1 MTSGADSD
9 DLEALRQEV
18 ERERKKLRALQEI
31 GGLLGSTLDLNELLS
46 LVVERI
52 SEVMEADRTTLYL
65 LDDDSGEL
73 WSKVAQGETMQ
84 EIRLPVGSG
93 LAGTVAKTGKSLNV
107 KDAYQDVRFDAEWDR
122 RTGYRTR
129 STLCVPMKNQ
139 HGRTLGV
146 VQVLNKKTDG
156 SEPTYFS
163 AKDEALLSALA
174 AQAAVGIE
182 NSKLFLSI
190 VGKNIELLEAQKQL
204 RRKIQEL
211 DVLFEIAQVSAT
223 AMELDELLQG
233 VLARAMRAVDAE
245 AASILIADEITG
257 NLHFRAAVGG
267 EAEQVKTL
275 HIEAGHGICGW
286 VAKHNKPQVVN
297 DADADERHNRE
308 VSDEVGYHPSNVL
321 CVPLRWTDGDRLGM
335 GALELLNKAGGG
347 EAFNDVDLKLATVI
361 AGHISTAIEQ
371 ARTRERREQEER
383 LSALGQVLSSLL
395 HDLRTPMTIISGY
408 TRLLQKEADAD
419 ERQAMAET
427 ILRQVAT
434 LNAMTKETLAFAR
447 GDRKL
452 LVRKVYLYKFFDEL
466 VENLRHSL
474 GEKID
479 VHLELG
485 DRGVA
490 HFDEGKIQRAAHN
503 LARNAAEA
511 CADADKRGTL
521 TIRVGREDDQ
531 LVIRFI
537 DDGPGVPEAI
547 RERLFDSFATHGKA
561 EGTGLGLAI
570 VRQVVEDHGGSV
582 SVSSEPGH
590 TEFILRLP
598 QPANDVE
605 PGESEAAE

>member
-1 MTSGADSD
+1 MADLSESS
-9 DLEALRQEV
+9 DLEALRQQV
-18 ERERKKLRALQEI
+18 ERERKKLHALQEI

-46 LVVERI
+46 VVVKRI

-65 LDDDSGEL
+65 LDDDTGEL
-73 WSKVAQGETMQ
+73 WSKVAQGETLA
-84 EIRLPVGSG
+84 EIRLPVGAG
-93 LAGTVAKTGKSLNV
+93 LAGYVAKSGKSLNV

-139 HGRTLGV
+139 HGRSLGV
-146 VQVLNKKTDG
+146 VQVLNKRG
-156 SEPTYFS
+156 EPGYFS

-190 VGKNIELLEAQKQL
+190 VGKNIELLEAQAQL

-245 AASILIADEITG
+245 AASILIADEVTG

-267 EAEQVKTL
+267 EAEQVKKL

-308 VSDEVGYHPSNVL
+308 VSTEVGYHPSNVL

-335 GALELLNKAGGG
+335 GALELLNKASGR
-347 EAFNDVDLKLATVI
+347 EAFNDVDMKLATVI

-371 ARTRERREQEER
+371 ARTRERREREER
-383 LSALGQVLSSLL
+383 LTALGQVLSSLL

-408 TRLLQKEADAD
+408 TRLLQRESDDD
-419 ERQAMAET
+419 EKAAMADT

-466 VENLRHSL
+466 VEQLRHGL
-474 GEKID
+474 GDRID
-479 VHLELG
+479 VELELG

-511 CADADKRGTL
+511 CAGSPEPGRL
-521 TIRVGREDDQ
+521 SIRVGKEDHS
-531 LVIRFI
+531 LVLRFI
-537 DDGPGVPEAI
+537 DNGPGVPEAI
-547 RERLFDSFATHGKA
+547 RERLFESFATHGKA
-561 EGTGLGLAI
+561 DGTGLGLAI

-582 SVSSEPGH
+582 SVASEPGR
-590 TEFILRLP
+590 TEFILRIP

-605 PGESEAAE
+605 PGEISAAE

>member
-1 MTSGADSD
+1 
-9 DLEALRQEV
+9 
-18 ERERKKLRALQEI
+18 
-31 GGLLGSTLDLNELLS
+31 
-46 LVVERI
+46 
-52 SEVMEADRTTLYL
+52 MEADRTTLYL
-65 LDDDSGEL
+65 LDDDTGEL
-73 WSKVAQGETMQ
+73 WSKVAQGETAQ
-84 EIRLPVGSG
+84 EIRLKVGEG

-139 HGRTLGV
+139 HGRILGV
-146 VQVLNKKTDG
+146 VQVLNKRCGPG
-156 SEPTYFS
+156 SEQVGYFTP
-163 AKDEALLSALA
+163 KDEALLSALA

-223 AMELDELLQG
+223 AVELDDLLQG

-257 NLHFRAAVGG
+257 DLHFRAAVGG

-297 DADADERHNRE
+297 DADKDDRHNRD
-308 VSDEVGYHPSNVL
+308 VSEEVGYHPQNVL
-321 CVPLRWTDGDRLGM
+321 CVPLRWTDGDQLGM
-335 GALELLNKAGGG
+335 GALELLNKAGGK
-347 EAFNDVDLKLATVI
+347 ESFNDVDLKLATVI

-371 ARTRERREQEER
+371 ARSRERREREER
-383 LSALGQVLSSLL
+383 LTALGQVLSSLL

-408 TRLLQKEADAD
+408 TRLLQKEDD
-419 ERQAMAET
+419 QEERQAMADT

-466 VENLRHSL
+466 VHNLRHSL
-474 GEKID
+474 GERID
-479 VHLELG
+479 IELELE

-511 CADADKRGTL
+511 CADAGKHGTL
-521 TIRVGREDDQ
+521 VVRVSRDPDDGQ
-531 LVIRFI
+531 LVLLFT

-547 RERLFDSFATHGKA
+547 REKLFDSFTTHGKA

-582 SVSSEPGH
+582 SVTSEPGR
-590 TEFILRLP
+590 TEFTLRLP

-605 PGESEAAE
+605 PRESEAAE